1 MMLNWK
7 LLGIL
12 VLYLCAG
19 GKLGTGQGAVGGDGG
34 WSREASVNWMHR
46 NRGDSR
52 RFWVFP

>member
-19 GKLGTGQGAVGGDGG
+19 GNLGTEQGVQFGVMEDGQVGQG
-34 WSREASVNWMHR
+34 
-46 NRGDSR
+46 
-52 RFWVFP
+52 